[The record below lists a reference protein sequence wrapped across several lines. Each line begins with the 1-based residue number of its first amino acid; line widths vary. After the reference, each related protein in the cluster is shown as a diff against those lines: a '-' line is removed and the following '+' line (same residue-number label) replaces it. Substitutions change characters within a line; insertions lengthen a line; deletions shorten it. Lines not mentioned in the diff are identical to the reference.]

1 MKSSSFLTIIPSSSP
16 IALKTFKTSSGD
28 ADVKSSGGISISL
41 SPSSSP
47 PSISIS
53 KPRLASGS
61 PPSSST
67 STLTSSSSPIGT
79 SASGSSIC
87 GTSCSFRDF
96 FVCFESIKDSLTN
109 SLISCFIVEASIPF
123 AFSLIAFSTALI
135 CNKVCSTI
143 DPVFSV
149 LIILSNA
156 LRVYFTDKY
165 ILIVKKSLYY
175 SFQVKKI
182 EHKKRDTYW
191 CPKIIFKKL
200 LD

>member
-1 MKSSSFLTIIPSSSP
+1 M
-16 IALKTFKTSSGD
+16 
-28 ADVKSSGGISISL
+28 SSGGISISL

-47 PSISIS
+47 SSASIPKTYSD
-53 KPRLASGS
+53 SGS

-67 STLTSSSSPIGT
+67 SITASSSSS
-79 SASGSSIC
+79 SAVATTGSSIS
-87 GTSCSFRDF
+87 GSSCSFRGF
-96 FVCFESIKDSLTN
+96 FVCFESTKDSLTN

-165 ILIVKKSLYY
+165 ILIIKKSLY
-175 SFQVKKI
+175 
-182 EHKKRDTYW
+182 
-191 CPKIIFKKL
+191 
-200 LD
+200 